1 MHSPSE
7 PRRPPRSPWGQ
18 FPLSELC
25 ILLGLIALVAGT
37 IAWNRQ
43 GAMLSVCGLVLAC
56 LGGGEIALREH
67 LAGRRSHTGLLA
79 GGSALAVLAAMALL
93 HAPGTAALGA
103 AMAVYTAV
111 ALWLRR
117 AFRREV

>member
-1 MHSPSE
+1 MHASPQR
-7 PRRPPRSPWGQ
+7 RRPPRSPWGR

-43 GAMLSVCGLVLAC
+43 GAMLAVCGLVLAC

-79 GGSALAVLAAMALL
+79 GAAALGVLATMALL
-93 HAPGTAALGA
+93 HAPGVAALGA
-103 AMAVYTAV
+103 AMAVYAGV

-117 AFRREV
+117 AFRREA

>member
-1 MHSPSE
+1 MHSPSQ

-25 ILLGLIALVAGT
+25 ILLGLIALVAG
-37 IAWNRQ
+37 IVAWSRQ
-43 GAMLSVCGLVLAC
+43 GAMLTVCGLVLAC

-79 GGSALAVLAAMALL
+79 GASALAVLAAMALL
-93 HAPGTAALGA
+93 HIPAITALGA
-103 AMAVYTAV
+103 AMAVYAAA

>member
-1 MHSPSE
+1 MHPPSE

-25 ILLGLIALVAGT
+25 ILLGLIALIAGA

-56 LGGGEIALREH
+56 LGGGEVALREH

-93 HAPGTAALGA
+93 HAPGAAALGA

>member
-1 MHSPSE
+1 MHSSSA
-7 PRRPPRSPWGQ
+7 PRRPPRAPWGQ

-25 ILLGLIALVAGT
+25 ILLGLIALIAG
-37 IAWNRQ
+37 IIPWNRQ

-67 LAGRRSHTGLLA
+67 LAGHRSHTGLLA
-79 GGSALAVLAAMALL
+79 GAAALAVLAALALV
-93 HAPGTAALGA
+93 HAPAAAALGA

-117 AFRREV
+117 AFRREA